1 MKQVILLISIFVCTL
16 FYSSAQEEETLL
28 KIGDTKISKAEFE
41 RIYKKNNENLFDEAD
56 RKTPKEYLDL
66 FIDYKLK
73 VLEAQR
79 LKMDTSQA
87 FKDEL
92 EGYRKELAAP
102 YLTDIKYNE
111 KMVHDLYERMKNEVH
126 ASHILLRIPQNANN
140 EEARAILERIREIRQ
155 EIINGKDFDEAAA
168 EYSEDPSA
176 KTNKGDLGY
185 FTAFQMVAP
194 FENAVYSLEEGEVS
208 EPIRTSFGYHLIKLN
223 DMRENQGEMKVAH
236 IMKMF
241 PRGVQNFDKS
251 KIKSEVDS
259 IYAQL
264 QAGTDFTELA
274 KKYSDDKQTST
285 KGGEMPWF
293 AAGRIIPEFS
303 KAAFALEEKGDYT
316 EPIETRF
323 GYHIIKKLDH
333 RPVPSFEE
341 AKADIENRIKKDPS
355 RSVNSKKAFIEKLKN
370 EYNYT
375 EKDENIANLKGKN
388 MGDEINNKNEVL
400 FGLNTTNFTVED
412 FMEYINQQGIK
423 GGSILLNFDSWVD
436 AEITEYENQRLEE
449 KYPEFRY
456 LIQEYHDGILLF
468 NIMEEKIWNFAA
480 KDSAGLQEFYED
492 HKDKYMWE
500 ERFKGSIV
508 TAENDSVRAEADKY
522 FTAGMTNAEITDLLN
537 ENDKLIEIK
546 EGAWEEGTNP
556 IVDYYI
562 WDGPEPDNFDSE
574 LTFVRGDIV
583 PPEPKTLNEARGL
596 YISDYQNYLEKEWL
610 KKLRKNYKIK
620 VYKKVLKTI
629 QDA

>member
-1 MKQVILLISIFVCTL
+1 
-16 FYSSAQEEETLL
+16 
-28 KIGDTKISKAEFE
+28 
-41 RIYKKNNENLFDEAD
+41 
-56 RKTPKEYLDL
+56 
-66 FIDYKLK
+66 
-73 VLEAQR
+73 
-79 LKMDTSQA
+79 MDS
-87 FKDEL
+87 
-92 EGYRKELAAP
+92 
-102 YLTDIKYNE
+102 
-111 KMVHDLYERMKNEVH
+111 
-126 ASHILLRIPQNANN
+126 
-140 EEARAILERIREIRQ
+140 
-155 EIINGKDFDEAAA
+155 
-168 EYSEDPSA
+168 
-176 KTNKGDLGY
+176 
-185 FTAFQMVAP
+185 
-194 FENAVYSLEEGEVS
+194 
-208 EPIRTSFGYHLIKLN
+208 
-223 DMRENQGEMKVAH
+223 
-236 IMKMF
+236 
-241 PRGVQNFDKS
+241 
-251 KIKSEVDS
+251 
-259 IYAQL
+259 
-264 QAGTDFTELA
+264 
-274 KKYSDDKQTST
+274 
-285 KGGEMPWF
+285 
-293 AAGRIIPEFS
+293 
-303 KAAFALEEKGDYT
+303 
-316 EPIETRF
+316 
-323 GYHIIKKLDH
+323 
-333 RPVPSFEE
+333 
-341 AKADIENRIKKDPS
+341 
-355 RSVNSKKAFIEKLKN
+355 AFIEKLKN

-388 MGDEINNKNEVL
+388 VGDEINNKNEVL